1 MTAIE
6 QGGTGL
12 ASGTT
17 GAQRKEQR
25 LSAYALR
32 LADDALILG
41 HRLSEW
47 SSRGPTL
54 EEDIA
59 LSNMG
64 LDLIGQARLFYS
76 LAGAL
81 EGRGRDEDRLAYFR
95 DAPQFRNLLLVELP
109 NGDFAQT
116 MARHLLYAT
125 MAHPFLGRLAAS
137 SHPGLAEIGAKAEKE
152 MAYHVRHASEWV
164 IRLGDG
170 TDESRQRM
178 AKGLD
183 HVWGYR
189 AELFAM
195 DELERAL
202 AAEGAAVDRTAIEPI
217 AAAAIDRVLSE
228 AGLDRPADRHPQSGG
243 REGRHT
249 EHLGH
254 LLAVMQSLAR
264 TYPDAQW

>member
-1 MTAIE
+1 MTTFD
-6 QGGTGL
+6 QGVARAG
-12 ASGTT
+12 SGAVSSPREDS
-17 GAQRKEQR
+17 GRF
-25 LSAYALR
+25 AYALR

-47 SSRGPTL
+47 SSWGPTL

-95 DAPQFRNLLLVELP
+95 EATQFHNVLLVELP

-116 MARHLLYAT
+116 MARHLVYAS
-125 MAHPFLGRLAAS
+125 MAHPFLARLAAS
-137 SHPGLAEIGAKAEKE
+137 SDPRLAEIGAKAEKE

-183 HVWGYR
+183 VVWSYR

-195 DELERAL
+195 DDLERAL
-202 AAEGAAVDRTAIEPI
+202 AAEGVAVDRTAIEPI
-217 AAAAIDRVLSE
+217 AAATIGSVLSE
-228 AGLDRPADRHPQSGG
+228 AGLEPPAERHPQAGG
-243 REGRHT
+243 RAGRHT

-264 TYPDAQW
+264 AHPEARW